1 MRDSA
6 AVVEK
11 IREKVRAGGVVRYD
25 PLRSRIL
32 VLTPELSARYTF
44 SDTLA
49 KILASTPGC
58 MGIFPNVEQVIQ
70 EALK

>member
-6 AVVEK
+6 VIEK

-32 VLTPELSARYTF
+32 VLTPELSARYSY

-49 KILASTPGC
+49 KILNSTPGC
-58 MGIFPNVEQVIQ
+58 LGIFTGIEQILQ
-70 EALK
+70 EVLK